1 MPTIPAGQPDPILLQ
16 TLQKMMGA
24 AARPGAAERR
34 RARRYSYPATQFLAP
49 YHHGGLPTADQFR
62 EVRCQDISTG
72 GIAFYWP
79 TEPDFDDLVIQLG
92 TRRSP
97 TFVTAQV
104 RYLDALRPGEPT
116 GEFLI
121 GCQFTGR
128 VQSGGVAG
136 FWEIR

>member
-24 AARPGAAERR
+24 AGRPGAAERR
-34 RARRYSYPATQFLAP
+34 RARRYSYPATQLLAP
-49 YHHGGLPTADQFR
+49 YDHGGLPTADQFR

-97 TFVTAQV
+97 IFVTARV
-104 RYLDALRPGEPT
+104 TSMRPSGEPT
-116 GEFLI
+116 GELLI

-128 VQSGGVAG
+128 VQVEA
-136 FWEIR
+136 